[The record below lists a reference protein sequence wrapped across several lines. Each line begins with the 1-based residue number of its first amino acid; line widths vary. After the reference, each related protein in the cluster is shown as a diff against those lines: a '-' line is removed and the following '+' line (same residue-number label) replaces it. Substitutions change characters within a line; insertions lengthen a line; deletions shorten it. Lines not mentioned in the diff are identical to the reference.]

1 MFFLLVWLNF
11 AAVGENEENE
21 GIMKRK
27 MSDQFFSVLSS
38 EITKR
43 TATERKKETNRN
55 NLMSFSWLFII
66 LNFFSLLVGWM
77 KWGGKKKWKDL
88 SVQRARDEIYANW
101 NSKLARFRNWNDT
114 IRGEGKQ
121 IEIFSSAKEAQYK
134 AICTRIKS
142 IKLKKRS
149 KIRFKRGAGAGGM
162 DEMYP

>member
-1 MFFLLVWLNF
+1 
-11 AAVGENEENE
+11 
-21 GIMKRK
+21 
-27 MSDQFFSVLSS
+27 
-38 EITKR
+38 
-43 TATERKKETNRN
+43 
-55 NLMSFSWLFII
+55 
-66 LNFFSLLVGWM
+66 M